1 MAERLGLEGKDFT
14 DDVDEAR
21 MVIDEQVSVRA
32 MLGLDTKDEN
42 IKVSV
47 LLLHNQTQSASMGV
61 MGEQDLQQVSEGMA
75 HNEQTQIHMWEEMS
89 RLSRAAQSNLEMT
102 KE

>member
-1 MAERLGLEGKDFT
+1 
-14 DDVDEAR
+14 

-32 MLGLDTKDEN
+32 MPGLDTKDEN

-47 LLLHNQTQSASMGV
+47 LLLRSQSQSASMGV

-75 HNEQTQIHMWEEMS
+75 HNE
-89 RLSRAAQSNLEMT
+89 
-102 KE
+102 

>member
-47 LLLHNQTQSASMGV
+47 LLLHSQSQSVSMGM
-61 MGEQDLQQVSEGMA
+61 MGEQGLQQVSEGMA
-75 HNEQTQIHMWEEMS
+75 HNE
-89 RLSRAAQSNLEMT
+89 
-102 KE
+102 